1 MNVSLSEKYMLTLN
15 EAAAY
20 FNIGEKKLR
29 RLAEDHPGRFSITN
43 GNRLLIVRHKF
54 EVFLD
59 QCSQV

>member
-1 MNVSLSEKYMLTLN
+1 MEVSLSVKYALTLN

-20 FNIGEKKLR
+20 FNIGVKKLR
-29 RLAEDHPGRFSITN
+29 RLTEENPGCFSIMN

>member
-1 MNVSLSEKYMLTLN
+1 MEVSLSEKYALTLN

-20 FNIGEKKLR
+20 FNIGVKKLR
-29 RLAEDHPGRFSITN
+29 RLTEENPGCFSIMN